1 MQGNRN
7 RIPYKGQTCLYFEEF
22 GDPTRRCYRNAD
34 GKRYN
39 KSKRDRQFAPVKSI
53 VDELYDL
60 AAANRRITGI
70 RDIANKLTD
79 EIKKLEETL

>member
-1 MQGNRN
+1 
-7 RIPYKGQTCLYFEEF
+7 
-22 GDPTRRCYRNAD
+22 
-34 GKRYN
+34 
-39 KSKRDRQFAPVKSI
+39 VKSI